1 MDKICQKCGKKF
13 QCLGT
18 EKCWCNFIKIADEKL
33 EHLKLYSDD
42 CFCEKCLLTNTDI
55 K

>member
-13 QCLGT
+13 QCQGNQ
-18 EKCWCNFIKIADEKL
+18 ECWCNFIKIEDKKL
-33 EHLKLYSDD
+33 EYLKLSGDD
-42 CFCEKCLLTNTDI
+42 CFCEECLSTNTGV